1 MKNIAVVGIDGSGKS
16 TLVNA
21 LKIKLESSNSRK
33 VKIVRTKKA
42 NSGLYSD
49 ICEKYSIMPSEDV
62 KAAAFYLDLLA
73 EYNNISEIE
82 ADYCIW
88 DRYFY
93 CLEAYFRAE
102 NINIMGWV
110 SLIRNLPEPEYIVF
124 CDLDP
129 SDAIKRIKYRGHL
142 KVLETEEYLIEVRRE
157 YNRILSDREI
167 IYIDARKDIDYNL
180 DVILSKLE
188 VR

>member
-21 LKIKLESSNSRK
+21 LKIKLENGYSKK
-33 VKIVRTKKA
+33 VKIARTKKA
-42 NSGLYSD
+42 NSGLYSN
-49 ICEKYSIMPSEDV
+49 ICERYSIMPSEDV

-73 EYNNISEIE
+73 EYDNISEIE

-93 CLEAYFRAE
+93 CLEAYFKAE
-102 NINIMGWV
+102 NINIMDWV
-110 SLIRNLPEPEYIVF
+110 SLIHNLPEPEYIVF
-124 CDLDP
+124 CDLAP
-129 SDAIKRIKYRGHL
+129 SDAIERIKCRGRL
-142 KVLETEEYLIEVRRE
+142 KVLETEEYLTEVRRE
-157 YNRILSDREI
+157 YNRILSDKEI
-167 IYIDARKDIDYNL
+167 IYIDARKDTVYNL

-188 VR
+188 VG